1 MEAAKSMSKQQLA
14 EAYGV
19 TMVTLNK
26 WIRRSK
32 VVPQVITEEVYI
44 RIRVFSP
51 ADIKAIFDKI
61 GEP

>member
-19 TMVTLNK
+19 HQKTLNK
-26 WIRRSK
+26 WIMRANI
-32 VVPQVITEEVYI
+32 VPELITIEVYN
-44 RIRVFSP
+44 RIKVFTP
-51 ADIKAIFDKI
+51 AQVKVIFDKI